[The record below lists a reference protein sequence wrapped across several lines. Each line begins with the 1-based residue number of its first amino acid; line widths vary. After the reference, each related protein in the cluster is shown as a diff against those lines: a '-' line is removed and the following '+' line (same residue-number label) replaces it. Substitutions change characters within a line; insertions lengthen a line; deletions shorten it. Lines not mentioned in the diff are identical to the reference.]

1 MDYTVIYRIADP
13 NATILMKVEAENEAE
28 AQDKADNAF
37 QLEHSTDMWKD
48 WCVDNVVEG
57 HDGVMAQ
64 VGEKLNYGHGFNETN
79 SIAIVWSIDDVRYQL
94 KDTFNVPMDSLTDE
108 ECMQVLRIVER
119 KHDANEGTSY
129 YCIEYY
135 IEHLFGDKIFKLQKE
150 QEVDEDDQAIYQN
163 ELNEELRKES
173 L

>member
-1 MDYTVIYRIADP
+1 
-13 NATILMKVEAENEAE
+13 
-28 AQDKADNAF
+28 
-37 QLEHSTDMWKD
+37 
-48 WCVDNVVEG
+48 
-57 HDGVMAQ
+57 
-64 VGEKLNYGHGFNETN
+64 
-79 SIAIVWSIDDVRYQL
+79 
-94 KDTFNVPMDSLTDE
+94 
-108 ECMQVLRIVER
+108 MQVLRIVER